1 MEPKFSL
8 IEEQL
13 RESGRLK
20 LAMAEST
27 VESIQKAVES
37 VVRAL
42 QSGGKVLLCG
52 NGGSAADSQHIA
64 SELVG
69 RFRLNRGGIP
79 AIALTTDTSILTA
92 VGNDYG
98 FEDVFRRQV
107 EALGEKGDV
116 LIGMSTS
123 GKSRNVVLAMD
134 LAREMG
140 MVVIAFV
147 GGDGGPVV
155 DAADVVVQVPSTV
168 TPRIQ
173 EGHITVGHILCDLV
187 ERFLFDKGEGE

>member
-1 MEPKFSL
+1 
-8 IEEQL
+8 
-13 RESGRLK
+13 
-20 LAMAEST
+20 
-27 VESIQKAVES
+27 
-37 VVRAL
+37 
-42 QSGGKVLLCG
+42 
-52 NGGSAADSQHIA
+52 
-64 SELVG
+64 
-69 RFRLNRGGIP
+69 LNRGGIP

>member
-1 MEPKFSL
+1 MELKSSL

-13 RESGRLK
+13 RESARLK
-20 LAMAEST
+20 AAMAEST
-27 VESIQKAVES
+27 VEAIQKAVES
-37 VVRAL
+37 VVQAL

-52 NGGSAADSQHIA
+52 NGGSAADCQHIA

-69 RFRLNRGGIP
+69 RFRLNRAGMP
-79 AIALTTDTSILTA
+79 AIALTTDTSILTS
-92 VGNDYG
+92 VGNDYD

-107 EALGEKGDV
+107 EALGKEGDV

-123 GKSRNVVLAMD
+123 GKSRNVVLAMER
-134 LAREMG
+134 AKEMG

-147 GGDGGPVV
+147 GGNEGPVV
-155 DAADVVVQVPSTV
+155 DAADVAVRVPSTV

-173 EGHITVGHILCDLV
+173 EGHITAGHILCDLV
-187 ERFLFDKGEGE
+187 ERFFFDKGEGE